1 MNLPGVD
8 IIGLQETEL
17 TEFDTLMDTN
27 SNDKREVFKI
37 FRSYCQ

>member
-1 MNLPGVD
+1 MSLPGVD

-17 TEFDTLMDTN
+17 TELDRLMDTN

-37 FRSYCQ
+37 FRSYRQ

>member
-1 MNLPGVD
+1 MILGGTD
-8 IIGLQETEL
+8 IIGLLKIEL
-17 TEFDTLMDTN
+17 TEFDGLMDTN